1 MTAELLALSNELVS
15 DCVAVPQHG
24 PDVCP
29 ICRGRRDE
37 TEYLCESCTRCEGQL
52 SSVHRVLPITLYA
65 KPSAMRDRLRCYKDS
80 EDTSERR
87 RVSREIAALVHR
99 FFREHGDYLAGRY
112 GQWDVACIV
121 PSTTREPPHPLRR
134 ALTHH
139 AADVCA
145 PLEVLLRRGSGE
157 IAHRKANP
165 QGFEPVT
172 EVAGRRVLILDDVL
186 TTGARSQSA
195 AHALQAAGAK
205 VPLIVVVARR
215 INPDWRPE
223 TADWWA
229 RKLEVPFSWLTRP

>member
-1 MTAELLALSNELVS
+1 MTAELLVLSNALAS

-29 ICRGRRDE
+29 ICRGQRDE
-37 TEYLCESCTRCEGQL
+37 TEYLCESCTRCESQL

-87 RVSREIAALVHR
+87 RLSREIAALVNR

-157 IAHRKANP
+157 IAHRKAKSSRIRASR
-165 QGFEPVT
+165 GSRWT
-172 EVAGRRVLILDDVL
+172 TCAHLGRC
-186 TTGARSQSA
+186 
-195 AHALQAAGAK
+195 AH
-205 VPLIVVVARR
+205 
-215 INPDWRPE
+215 DWRPIPIGGPRLGSSRRQRSAHCRCGAAHQSGLA
-223 TADWWA
+223 T
-229 RKLEVPFSWLTRP
+229 